1 MDRGQTVVTRHDL
14 SVAVWQY
21 RKIDDNEAAIHV
33 LWRVLRGENLQLSG
47 IRGSMFGGVE
57 TRV

>member
-33 LWRVLRGENLQLSG
+33 LWRVLRGENLH
-47 IRGSMFGGVE
+47 GSVVIKEWFNV
-57 TRV
+57 